1 MLFLLLILTSSSLY
15 CEEKCCRDQCEYLCD
30 SYLESFTC
38 NLEGIP
44 SRADSYQCMQGFLV
58 AETEIRLL
66 MYNIKF
72 YGIHEILQQLIVVL
86 KQLPILHADCYLF
99 IQQLIY

>member
-1 MLFLLLILTSSSLY
+1 MLILLLILTTSSLY
-15 CEEKCCRDQCEYLCD
+15 CEEKCCKSHCEYLCD
-30 SYLESFTC
+30 SDLKSFTC
-38 NLEGIP
+38 NLEALP
-44 SRADSYQCMQGFLV
+44 SRSASFQCMQGFLV

-72 YGIHEILQQLIVVL
+72 YGMHEIFQQLIVVL
-86 KQLPILHADCYLF
+86 KQLPTLHADCYLF